1 MPSPST
7 GMLGTPCIS
16 FPPVKLLN
24 QLVPLPHP
32 KHWHPLA
39 QWRAEG
45 GAGGG
50 RTVLGDTLKG
60 GDTPR
65 ATIEKKEH
73 LSSSI
78 GCEDTHLYRFSL
90 FTMFV
95 NKFLE

>member
-39 QWRAEG
+39 QWHAEG
-45 GAGGG
+45 EQGG
-50 RTVLGDTLKG
+50 RTTTGDTLKG
-60 GDTPR
+60 GDPPR
-65 ATIEKKEH
+65 ATSEKKR
-73 LSSSI
+73 
-78 GCEDTHLYRFSL
+78 TPF
-90 FTMFV
+90 
-95 NKFLE
+95 